1 MGEERQP
8 HLLLSEN
15 EACGYA
21 VLPGDPQRVD
31 RIAEY
36 LTDVRQ
42 LHYNRE
48 FKSISGF
55 YKGVKILCVSTG
67 IGGVSMGIALEEL
80 HNIGVHTAI
89 RVGSCGALQ
98 KNIKLGELILAE
110 AAVRDDGT
118 SRTYMELPY
127 PGVADVRLLSGL
139 MATAERL
146 GIPAHTGI
154 VRSHDSFYT
163 DREEEISAYWSER
176 GILGADQETAA
187 LFVIGRL
194 RKMRCVSI
202 LNNVVLYGMDTAEGI
217 GDYAQGESAAA
228 EGERKEIL
236 LALETLA
243 TEGKQ

>member
-1 MGEERQP
+1 MGETRQP
-8 HLLLSEN
+8 HLLLSRE
-15 EACGYA
+15 EACEYA

-36 LTDVRQ
+36 LTDVRC

-98 KNIKLGELILAE
+98 KNIRLGELILAE

-118 SRTYMELPY
+118 SRIYMELPY
-127 PGVADVRLLSGL
+127 PGIADARLLFDL
-139 MATAERL
+139 METAEKL
-146 GIPAHTGI
+146 GIPVHTGI
-154 VRSHDSFYT
+154 IRSHDSFYT
-163 DREEEISAYWSER
+163 DREEEISAYWSEK

-187 LFVIGRL
+187 LFVIGKL
-194 RKMRCVSI
+194 RKMRCASI
-202 LNNVVLYGMDTAEGI
+202 LNNVVCYGTDTAEGI
-217 GDYAQGESAAA
+217 GSYAQGESATGS
-228 EGERKEIL
+228 GEQKEIL
-236 LALETLA
+236 LAHETLA
-243 TEGKQ
+243 KEAN